1 MSAQQTRETPARL
14 FPVLTEFPPRRSF
27 GSVISHRR
35 EEMGLTKREVAR
47 RIGFTDSMLARTER
61 GERSPDIKYL
71 SLIARTLRIELGA
84 LSMLFLRE
92 RVPRV
97 YAALIE
103 TPSIQNK
110 IDGLPLDLRET
121 VIEMIDRLYNQE
133 HARRSA

>member
-1 MSAQQTRETPARL
+1 
-14 FPVLTEFPPRRSF
+14 
-27 GSVISHRR
+27 
-35 EEMGLTKREVAR
+35 MGLTKREVAR